1 MHIRRWMVLVLALNL
16 AAGATVVVTDEGRV
30 LAAATGAAE
39 EEVTAPAEQVVEET
53 LETGDDDGPKN
64 MYDVWETVA
73 LAISVSFVT
82 AVSIVGA
89 GFAVGKVG
97 SAAIGAAAE
106 KPELLTRSL
115 LFVALAEGLAVL
127 GFAVAMMLLAKM

>member
-1 MHIRRWMVLVLALNL
+1 MRVRRWVILMGGLGLLAAL
-16 AAGATVVVTDEGRV
+16 AAGPA
-30 LAAATGAAE
+30 GA
-39 EEVTAPAEQVVEET
+39 APAEESAVEKVEEG
-53 LETGDDDGPKN
+53 LEDVGTADG
-64 MYDVWETVA
+64 MADVYKTI
-73 LAISVSFVT
+73 AIAASVSFVT

>member
-1 MHIRRWMVLVLALNL
+1 MAALALPAVL
-16 AAGATVVVTDEGRV
+16 AAGAVAAEASAARKVEEG
-30 LAAATGAAE
+30 LEDAGDAATMADVYKTIAIAA
-39 EEVTAPAEQVVEET
+39 
-53 LETGDDDGPKN
+53 
-64 MYDVWETVA
+64 
-73 LAISVSFVT
+73 SVSFVT
-82 AVSIVGA
+82 AVSIIGA

-127 GFAVAMMLLAKM
+127 GFAVAMMLLAQM

>member
-1 MHIRRWMVLVLALNL
+1 MAGLGLLAAL
-16 AAGATVVVTDEGRV
+16 AAGP
-30 LAAATGAAE
+30 AAA
-39 EEVTAPAEQVVEET
+39 APAEEPGAEDTGET
-53 LETGDDDGPKN
+53 AD
-64 MYDVWETVA
+64 MADVYKTI
-73 LAISVSFVT
+73 AIAASVSFVT
-82 AVSIVGA
+82 AVSIIGA

-127 GFAVAMMLLAKM
+127 GFAVAMMLLAQM

>member
-1 MHIRRWMVLVLALNL
+1 MRVCRWVILMCGLSLL
-16 AAGATVVVTDEGRV
+16 AASALGLAEEA
-30 LAAATGAAE
+30 LAAAPAAE
-39 EEVTAPAEQVVEET
+39 EVDADAA
-53 LETGDDDGPKN
+53 D
-64 MYDVWETVA
+64 MADVYKTVA
-73 LAISVSFVT
+73 IAASVSFVT

-89 GFAVGKVG
+89 AFAVGKVG